1 METAIIAIVFLMLS
15 INPAMAIRWWFLYD
29 FEDKRNQRWAKY
41 LQTFNA
47 ITTIALMV
55 LLVTL
60 FDKLACGYNINW

>member
-1 METAIIAIVFLMLS
+1 MEIAIIAIVFLMLS

-29 FEDKRNQRWAKY
+29 FENKRNQRWAKY

-47 ITTIALMV
+47 IATIVLMV
-55 LLVTL
+55 LLITL